1 MQNIIV
7 DKEEDAKEI
16 IKFLEEK
23 KAGKATFL
31 PLSKFNN
38 NNSNNSVEYE
48 NYKNGIISKLKDIRD
63 VKKYVYFP
71 KDIVKVN
78 EKYLGI
84 ISVFLDK
91 TLIVENIDIAISV
104 TKKIKGIKVVT
115 LNGELFASTGS
126 ITGGYSKKV
135 SNILGRKEEIVKLE
149 KEIVSL
155 ERKAEETNSD
165 FEDKKAEY
173 ILKEKEHSNILNEI
187 YEEKLKIVVK
197 EKEINALRE
206 KVGEISE
213 KIKNINNEI
222 ENITKESNEIL
233 TNKSIIEEVK
243 GKLVE
248 ELEKMNDERLK
259 LKENLN
265 DEDTS
270 SKIEEIAEDI
280 MNVKI
285 SIASFEESENSI
297 IEILERITSEEKE
310 LEERK
315 EKRNTELLEY
325 EKENTNLG
333 QRIEENTSDI
343 NKIEEENVENKR
355 AVHFGQ
361 KATNEEI
368 KEGIKNIEKLIE
380 NYRKYVPNYTEEYG
394 SRVLEIIFYCFT
406 APYIQQIRSCFKST
420 DSKEGISPFLF
431 IGGTPFSGKT
441 KLLNLI
447 VYRMIGIEKKKRG
460 EKETVSTYSSI
471 VPKNSKWRANTIDQL
486 DYWLRE
492 DNVYPIF
499 VDELDKDFFA
509 NPERS
514 DKLVTNLVNDTGFHG
529 KSGCLIGTTN
539 SNSFEM
545 PKRSARR
552 SYYIKID
559 KVFDEKRFS
568 ECNREYNKILN
579 KTNNK
584 LFKDFVVRMA
594 EELSKENVKL
604 DNYSQTSN
612 SEKIDFLFL
621 TRKIFREYFEIAD
634 IKIPKWFPQNRYND
648 ISEQNMEK
656 WKSCYQMLPEKFKVI
671 EEDGKKIYGFN
682 LRELNVDKNT
692 KENVSYYEAMANQC
706 IIVNSDQYLKFDI
719 EKFHEWI
726 GIPVPKELRKKKN
739 IFNFFKK
746 KQSSN
751 T

>member
-7 DKEEDAKEI
+7 GKEEDAKEI

-38 NNSNNSVEYE
+38 NSNNSVEYG
-48 NYKNGIISKLKDIRD
+48 NHKNGIISKLKDIKG
-63 VKKYVYFP
+63 VEKHVYFP

-135 SNILGRKEEIVKLE
+135 ANILGRKEEIAKLE

-155 ERKAEETNSD
+155 ERKAEEISKE

-187 YEEKLKIVVK
+187 YEEKLKIAVK

-206 KVGEISE
+206 KVEEISE
-213 KIKNINNEI
+213 KIKNINSEI

-233 TNKSIIEEVK
+233 DNKSIIEEVK
-243 GKLVE
+243 EKLVE

-270 SKIEEIAEDI
+270 SKIEEITEDI

-343 NKIEEENVENKR
+343 NKIEEENVE
-355 AVHFGQ
+355 
-361 KATNEEI
+361 I
-368 KEGIKNIEKLIE
+368 KELQNEIRKEKEEKQNII
-380 NYRKYVPNYTEEYG
+380 
-394 SRVLEIIFYCFT
+394 
-406 APYIQQIRSCFKST
+406 
-420 DSKEGISPFLF
+420 
-431 IGGTPFSGKT
+431 
-441 KLLNLI
+441 KLLNKK
-447 VYRMIGIEKKKRG
+447 IEENDKKI
-460 EKETVSTYSSI
+460 ETNIPV
-471 VPKNSKWRANTIDQL
+471 K
-486 DYWLRE
+486 
-492 DNVYPIF
+492 
-499 VDELDKDFFA
+499 
-509 NPERS
+509 
-514 DKLVTNLVNDTGFHG
+514 
-529 KSGCLIGTTN
+529 
-539 SNSFEM
+539 
-545 PKRSARR
+545 
-552 SYYIKID
+552 
-559 KVFDEKRFS
+559 
-568 ECNREYNKILN
+568 
-579 KTNNK
+579 
-584 LFKDFVVRMA
+584 
-594 EELSKENVKL
+594 LSKEQEMFKIEL
-604 DNYSQTSN
+604 EEENYIENMWNEYQITLNNIDIAEYEEYYIEKGLQVRDIEGNIMSFDIIKAKKMVRDLKSSIKDLGEVDTSII
-612 SEKIDFLFL
+612 K
-621 TRKIFREYFEIAD
+621 EY
-634 IKIPKWFPQNRYND
+634 
-648 ISEQNMEK
+648 
-656 WKSCYQMLPEKFKVI
+656 L
-671 EEDGKKIYGFN
+671 
-682 LRELNVDKNT
+682 NT
-692 KENVSYYEAMANQC
+692 KERYDYLLNQREDLESSKKSLEKIIKEIAFAMEEQFVSRMD
-706 IIVNSDQYLKFDI
+706 IINKNF
-719 EKFHEWI
+719 
-726 GIPVPKELRKKKN
+726 KEIFVTLFGGRKC
-739 IFNFFKK
+739 
-746 KQSSN
+746 
-751 T
+751 

>member
-7 DKEEDAKEI
+7 EKEEDAKEI

-38 NNSNNSVEYE
+38 NSNNIVEYG
-48 NYKNGIISKLKDIRD
+48 NYKKGIIYKLRDIRD
-63 VKKYVYFP
+63 IEKHVYFP
-71 KDIVKVN
+71 KDIVNVN

-135 SNILGRKEEIVKLE
+135 ANILGRKEEIAKLE

-155 ERKAEETNSD
+155 ERKAEETNSE

-187 YEEKLKIVVK
+187 YEEKLKIAVK

-206 KVGEISE
+206 KVEEISE
-213 KIKNINNEI
+213 KIKNINSEI
-222 ENITKESNEIL
+222 ENITKESNEIIA
-233 TNKSIIEEVK
+233 NKSIIEEVK
-243 GKLVE
+243 EKLVE

-270 SKIEEIAEDI
+270 SKIEEITEDI

-343 NKIEEENVENKR
+343 NKIEEENVE
-355 AVHFGQ
+355 
-361 KATNEEI
+361 I
-368 KEGIKNIEKLIE
+368 KELQNEIRKQKEEKQNII
-380 NYRKYVPNYTEEYG
+380 
-394 SRVLEIIFYCFT
+394 
-406 APYIQQIRSCFKST
+406 
-420 DSKEGISPFLF
+420 
-431 IGGTPFSGKT
+431 
-441 KLLNLI
+441 KLLNKK
-447 VYRMIGIEKKKRG
+447 IEENDKKI
-460 EKETVSTYSSI
+460 ETNIPV
-471 VPKNSKWRANTIDQL
+471 K
-486 DYWLRE
+486 
-492 DNVYPIF
+492 
-499 VDELDKDFFA
+499 
-509 NPERS
+509 
-514 DKLVTNLVNDTGFHG
+514 
-529 KSGCLIGTTN
+529 
-539 SNSFEM
+539 
-545 PKRSARR
+545 
-552 SYYIKID
+552 
-559 KVFDEKRFS
+559 
-568 ECNREYNKILN
+568 
-579 KTNNK
+579 
-584 LFKDFVVRMA
+584 
-594 EELSKENVKL
+594 LSKEQEMFKIEL
-604 DNYSQTSN
+604 EEENYIENMWNEYQITLNNIDIAEYEEYYIEKGLQTRDIEGNIISFDIIKAKKMVRDLK
-612 SEKIDFLFL
+612 STIKDLGEVDTSIIK
-621 TRKIFREYFEIAD
+621 EY
-634 IKIPKWFPQNRYND
+634 
-648 ISEQNMEK
+648 
-656 WKSCYQMLPEKFKVI
+656 L
-671 EEDGKKIYGFN
+671 
-682 LRELNVDKNT
+682 NT
-692 KENVSYYEAMANQC
+692 KERYDYLLNQREDLESSKKSLEKIIKEIAFAMEEQFVSRMD
-706 IIVNSDQYLKFDI
+706 IINKNF
-719 EKFHEWI
+719 
-726 GIPVPKELRKKKN
+726 KEIFVTLFGGRKC
-739 IFNFFKK
+739 
-746 KQSSN
+746 
-751 T
+751 

>member
-7 DKEEDAKEI
+7 EKEEDAKEI

-38 NNSNNSVEYE
+38 NSNNSVEYE
-48 NYKNGIISKLKDIRD
+48 NYKNGIISKLKDI
-63 VKKYVYFP
+63 KNIEKYVYFP

-135 SNILGRKEEIVKLE
+135 SNILGRKEEIAKLE

-155 ERKAEETNSD
+155 ERKVEEINNE

-187 YEEKLKIVVK
+187 YEEKLKIAVK

-206 KVGEISE
+206 KVEEISE
-213 KIKNINNEI
+213 KIKNINSEI

-243 GKLVE
+243 EKLVE
-248 ELEKMNDERLK
+248 ELEKMNNERLK

-285 SIASFEESENSI
+285 SIASFEESENFI

-343 NKIEEENVENKR
+343 NKIEEENVE
-355 AVHFGQ
+355 
-361 KATNEEI
+361 I
-368 KEGIKNIEKLIE
+368 KELQNEIRKEKEEKQNII
-380 NYRKYVPNYTEEYG
+380 
-394 SRVLEIIFYCFT
+394 
-406 APYIQQIRSCFKST
+406 
-420 DSKEGISPFLF
+420 
-431 IGGTPFSGKT
+431 
-441 KLLNLI
+441 KLLNKK
-447 VYRMIGIEKKKRG
+447 IEENDKKI
-460 EKETVSTYSSI
+460 ETNIPV
-471 VPKNSKWRANTIDQL
+471 K
-486 DYWLRE
+486 
-492 DNVYPIF
+492 
-499 VDELDKDFFA
+499 
-509 NPERS
+509 
-514 DKLVTNLVNDTGFHG
+514 
-529 KSGCLIGTTN
+529 
-539 SNSFEM
+539 
-545 PKRSARR
+545 
-552 SYYIKID
+552 
-559 KVFDEKRFS
+559 
-568 ECNREYNKILN
+568 
-579 KTNNK
+579 
-584 LFKDFVVRMA
+584 
-594 EELSKENVKL
+594 LSKEQEMFKIEL
-604 DNYSQTSN
+604 EEENYIENMWNEYQITLNNIDIAEYEEYYIEKGLQTRDIEGNIMNFDIIKAKKMVRDLKS
-612 SEKIDFLFL
+612 SIKDLGEVDTSIIK
-621 TRKIFREYFEIAD
+621 EY
-634 IKIPKWFPQNRYND
+634 
-648 ISEQNMEK
+648 
-656 WKSCYQMLPEKFKVI
+656 L
-671 EEDGKKIYGFN
+671 
-682 LRELNVDKNT
+682 NT
-692 KENVSYYEAMANQC
+692 KERYDYLLNQREDLESSKKSLEKIIKEIAFAMEEQFVSRMD
-706 IIVNSDQYLKFDI
+706 IINKNF
-719 EKFHEWI
+719 
-726 GIPVPKELRKKKN
+726 KEIFVTLFGGRKC
-739 IFNFFKK
+739 
-746 KQSSN
+746 
-751 T
+751 

>member
-38 NNSNNSVEYE
+38 NSNNNVEYG

-63 VKKYVYFP
+63 VEKYVYFP

-91 TLIVENIDIAISV
+91 TLIVENIDVAISV

-135 SNILGRKEEIVKLE
+135 SNILGRKEEIAKLE

-155 ERKAEETNSD
+155 ERKAEETNNE

-187 YEEKLKIVVK
+187 YEEKLKIAVK

-206 KVGEISE
+206 KVEEISE
-213 KIKNINNEI
+213 KIKNINSEI
-222 ENITKESNEIL
+222 GNITKESNEII

-243 GKLVE
+243 EKLVE

-270 SKIEEIAEDI
+270 SKIEEITEDI

-310 LEERK
+310 LEERR
-315 EKRNTELLEY
+315 EKRNAELLEY
-325 EKENTNLG
+325 EKENANLG

-343 NKIEEENVENKR
+343 NKIEEENVE
-355 AVHFGQ
+355 
-361 KATNEEI
+361 I
-368 KEGIKNIEKLIE
+368 KELQNEIRKEKEEKQNII
-380 NYRKYVPNYTEEYG
+380 
-394 SRVLEIIFYCFT
+394 
-406 APYIQQIRSCFKST
+406 
-420 DSKEGISPFLF
+420 
-431 IGGTPFSGKT
+431 
-441 KLLNLI
+441 KLLNKK
-447 VYRMIGIEKKKRG
+447 IE
-460 EKETVSTYSSI
+460 E
-471 VPKNSKWRANTIDQL
+471 
-486 DYWLRE
+486 
-492 DNVYPIF
+492 
-499 VDELDKDFFA
+499 
-509 NPERS
+509 
-514 DKLVTNLVNDTGFHG
+514 ND
-529 KSGCLIGTTN
+529 
-539 SNSFEM
+539 
-545 PKRSARR
+545 
-552 SYYIKID
+552 
-559 KVFDEKRFS
+559 
-568 ECNREYNKILN
+568 NKIE
-579 KTNNK
+579 TNIPVK
-584 LFKDFVVRMA
+584 
-594 EELSKENVKL
+594 LSKEQEMFKIEL
-604 DNYSQTSN
+604 EEENYIENMWNEYQITLN
-612 SEKIDFLFL
+612 NIDIAEYEEYYIEKGLQI
-621 TRKIFREYFEIAD
+621 RD
-634 IKIPKWFPQNRYND
+634 IEGNIMSFD
-648 ISEQNMEK
+648 IIK
-656 WKSCYQMLPEKFKVI
+656 A
-671 EEDGKKIYGFN
+671 KKI
-682 LRELNVDKNT
+682 LRDLKSSIKDLGEVDTSIIKEYLNT
-692 KENVSYYEAMANQC
+692 KERYDYLLNQREDLESSKKSLEKIIKEIAFAMEEQFVSRMD
-706 IIVNSDQYLKFDI
+706 IINKNF
-719 EKFHEWI
+719 
-726 GIPVPKELRKKKN
+726 KEIFVTLFGGRKC
-739 IFNFFKK
+739 
-746 KQSSN
+746 
-751 T
+751 

>member
-7 DKEEDAKEI
+7 EKEEDAKEI

-31 PLSKFNN
+31 PLSKFND
-38 NNSNNSVEYE
+38 NSNYSVEYG
-48 NYKNGIISKLKDIRD
+48 NYKNGIISKLKDIKD
-63 VKKYVYFP
+63 IEKYVYFP

-135 SNILGRKEEIVKLE
+135 SNILGRKEEITKLE

-155 ERKAEETNSD
+155 ERKAEETNSE

-187 YEEKLKIVVK
+187 YEEKLKIAVK

-206 KVGEISE
+206 KVEEISE
-213 KIKNINNEI
+213 KIKNINSEI

-243 GKLVE
+243 EKLVE
-248 ELEKMNDERLK
+248 ELEKMNDERVK

-270 SKIEEIAEDI
+270 SKIEEITEDI

-285 SIASFEESENSI
+285 SVASFEESENSI

-343 NKIEEENVENKR
+343 NKIEEENVE
-355 AVHFGQ
+355 
-361 KATNEEI
+361 I
-368 KEGIKNIEKLIE
+368 KELQNEIRKEKEEKQNII
-380 NYRKYVPNYTEEYG
+380 
-394 SRVLEIIFYCFT
+394 
-406 APYIQQIRSCFKST
+406 
-420 DSKEGISPFLF
+420 
-431 IGGTPFSGKT
+431 
-441 KLLNLI
+441 KLLNKK
-447 VYRMIGIEKKKRG
+447 IEENDKKI
-460 EKETVSTYSSI
+460 ETNIPV
-471 VPKNSKWRANTIDQL
+471 K
-486 DYWLRE
+486 
-492 DNVYPIF
+492 
-499 VDELDKDFFA
+499 
-509 NPERS
+509 
-514 DKLVTNLVNDTGFHG
+514 
-529 KSGCLIGTTN
+529 
-539 SNSFEM
+539 
-545 PKRSARR
+545 
-552 SYYIKID
+552 
-559 KVFDEKRFS
+559 
-568 ECNREYNKILN
+568 
-579 KTNNK
+579 
-584 LFKDFVVRMA
+584 
-594 EELSKENVKL
+594 LSKEQEMFKIEL
-604 DNYSQTSN
+604 EEENYIENMWNEYQITLNNIDITEYEEYYIEKGLQTRDIEGNIMSFDIIKAKKMVRDLK
-612 SEKIDFLFL
+612 SSIKDLGEVDTSIIK
-621 TRKIFREYFEIAD
+621 EY
-634 IKIPKWFPQNRYND
+634 
-648 ISEQNMEK
+648 
-656 WKSCYQMLPEKFKVI
+656 L
-671 EEDGKKIYGFN
+671 
-682 LRELNVDKNT
+682 NT
-692 KENVSYYEAMANQC
+692 KERYDYLLNQREDLESSKKSLEKIIKEIAFAMEEQFVSRMD
-706 IIVNSDQYLKFDI
+706 IINKNF
-719 EKFHEWI
+719 
-726 GIPVPKELRKKKN
+726 KEIFVTLFGGRKC
-739 IFNFFKK
+739 
-746 KQSSN
+746 
-751 T
+751 

>member
-38 NNSNNSVEYE
+38 NSNNSVEYD
-48 NYKNGIISKLKDIRD
+48 NYKNSIISKLKDIKD
-63 VKKYVYFP
+63 VEKYVYFP

-135 SNILGRKEEIVKLE
+135 ANILGRKEEIAKLE
-149 KEIVSL
+149 KEIIFL
-155 ERKAEETNSD
+155 ERKAEEISEE

-187 YEEKLKIVVK
+187 YEEKLKIAVK

-206 KVGEISE
+206 KVEEISE
-213 KIKNINNEI
+213 KIKNINSEI

-233 TNKSIIEEVK
+233 DNKSIIEEVK
-243 GKLVE
+243 EKLVE

-270 SKIEEIAEDI
+270 SKIEEITEDI

-315 EKRNTELLEY
+315 EKRNIELLEY

-333 QRIEENTSDI
+333 QKIEENTSDI
-343 NKIEEENVENKR
+343 NKIEEENVE
-355 AVHFGQ
+355 
-361 KATNEEI
+361 I
-368 KEGIKNIEKLIE
+368 KELQNEIRKEKEEKQNII
-380 NYRKYVPNYTEEYG
+380 
-394 SRVLEIIFYCFT
+394 
-406 APYIQQIRSCFKST
+406 
-420 DSKEGISPFLF
+420 
-431 IGGTPFSGKT
+431 
-441 KLLNLI
+441 KLLNKK
-447 VYRMIGIEKKKRG
+447 IEENDKKI
-460 EKETVSTYSSI
+460 ETNIPV
-471 VPKNSKWRANTIDQL
+471 K
-486 DYWLRE
+486 
-492 DNVYPIF
+492 
-499 VDELDKDFFA
+499 
-509 NPERS
+509 
-514 DKLVTNLVNDTGFHG
+514 
-529 KSGCLIGTTN
+529 
-539 SNSFEM
+539 
-545 PKRSARR
+545 
-552 SYYIKID
+552 
-559 KVFDEKRFS
+559 
-568 ECNREYNKILN
+568 
-579 KTNNK
+579 
-584 LFKDFVVRMA
+584 
-594 EELSKENVKL
+594 LSKEQEMFKIEL
-604 DNYSQTSN
+604 EEENYIENMWNEYQITLNNIDIAEYEEYYIEKGLQVRDIEGNIMSFDIIKAKKMVRDLKSNIKDLGEVDTSII
-612 SEKIDFLFL
+612 K
-621 TRKIFREYFEIAD
+621 EY
-634 IKIPKWFPQNRYND
+634 
-648 ISEQNMEK
+648 
-656 WKSCYQMLPEKFKVI
+656 L
-671 EEDGKKIYGFN
+671 
-682 LRELNVDKNT
+682 NT
-692 KENVSYYEAMANQC
+692 KERYDYLLNQREDLESSKKSLEKIIREIAFAMEEQFVSRMD
-706 IIVNSDQYLKFDI
+706 IINKNF
-719 EKFHEWI
+719 
-726 GIPVPKELRKKKN
+726 KEIFVTLFGGRKC
-739 IFNFFKK
+739 
-746 KQSSN
+746 
-751 T
+751 

>member
-7 DKEEDAKEI
+7 GKEEDAKEI

-31 PLSKFNN
+31 PLSKFH
-38 NNSNNSVEYE
+38 NNSNNSVEYD
-48 NYKNGIISKLKDIRD
+48 NYKNSIISKLKDIKD
-63 VKKYVYFP
+63 VEKYVYFP

-135 SNILGRKEEIVKLE
+135 ANILGRKEEIAKLE
-149 KEIVSL
+149 KEIIFL
-155 ERKAEETNSD
+155 ERKAEEISEE

-187 YEEKLKIVVK
+187 YEEKLKIAVK

-206 KVGEISE
+206 KVEEISE
-213 KIKNINNEI
+213 KIKNINSEI

-243 GKLVE
+243 EKLVE

-270 SKIEEIAEDI
+270 SKIEEITEDI

-325 EKENTNLG
+325 EKENINLG

-343 NKIEEENVENKR
+343 NKIEEENVE
-355 AVHFGQ
+355 
-361 KATNEEI
+361 I
-368 KEGIKNIEKLIE
+368 KELQNEIRKEKEEKQNII
-380 NYRKYVPNYTEEYG
+380 
-394 SRVLEIIFYCFT
+394 
-406 APYIQQIRSCFKST
+406 
-420 DSKEGISPFLF
+420 
-431 IGGTPFSGKT
+431 
-441 KLLNLI
+441 KLLNKK
-447 VYRMIGIEKKKRG
+447 IEENDKKI
-460 EKETVSTYSSI
+460 ETNIPV
-471 VPKNSKWRANTIDQL
+471 K
-486 DYWLRE
+486 
-492 DNVYPIF
+492 
-499 VDELDKDFFA
+499 
-509 NPERS
+509 
-514 DKLVTNLVNDTGFHG
+514 
-529 KSGCLIGTTN
+529 
-539 SNSFEM
+539 
-545 PKRSARR
+545 
-552 SYYIKID
+552 
-559 KVFDEKRFS
+559 
-568 ECNREYNKILN
+568 
-579 KTNNK
+579 
-584 LFKDFVVRMA
+584 
-594 EELSKENVKL
+594 LSKEQEMFKIEL
-604 DNYSQTSN
+604 EEENYIENMWNEYQITLNNIDIAEYEEYYIEKGLQVRDIEGNIMSFDIIKAKKMVRDLKSNIKDLGEVDTSII
-612 SEKIDFLFL
+612 K
-621 TRKIFREYFEIAD
+621 EY
-634 IKIPKWFPQNRYND
+634 
-648 ISEQNMEK
+648 
-656 WKSCYQMLPEKFKVI
+656 L
-671 EEDGKKIYGFN
+671 
-682 LRELNVDKNT
+682 NT
-692 KENVSYYEAMANQC
+692 KERYDYLLNQREDLESSKKSLEKIIKEIAFAMEEQFVSRMD
-706 IIVNSDQYLKFDI
+706 IINKNF
-719 EKFHEWI
+719 
-726 GIPVPKELRKKKN
+726 KEIFVTLFGGRKC
-739 IFNFFKK
+739 
-746 KQSSN
+746 
-751 T
+751 

>member
-31 PLSKFNN
+31 PLSKFNDN
-38 NNSNNSVEYE
+38 SNSNNSVEYG

-63 VKKYVYFP
+63 IEKYVYFP

-91 TLIVENIDIAISV
+91 TLIVDNIDIAISV

-126 ITGGYSKKV
+126 ITGGYSKKL
-135 SNILGRKEEIVKLE
+135 SNILGRKEEIAKLE
-149 KEIVSL
+149 KEIVAL
-155 ERKAEETNSD
+155 ERKSEEIRNE

-187 YEEKLKIVVK
+187 YEEKLKIAVK

-206 KVGEISE
+206 KVEEISE
-213 KIKNINNEI
+213 KIKNINIEI

-243 GKLVE
+243 EKLVE
-248 ELEKMNDERLK
+248 ELEKMNDKRLK

-270 SKIEEIAEDI
+270 SKIEEITEDI

-343 NKIEEENVENKR
+343 NKIEEENVE
-355 AVHFGQ
+355 
-361 KATNEEI
+361 I
-368 KEGIKNIEKLIE
+368 KELQNEIRKEKEEKQNII
-380 NYRKYVPNYTEEYG
+380 
-394 SRVLEIIFYCFT
+394 
-406 APYIQQIRSCFKST
+406 
-420 DSKEGISPFLF
+420 
-431 IGGTPFSGKT
+431 
-441 KLLNLI
+441 KLLNKK
-447 VYRMIGIEKKKRG
+447 IEENDKKI
-460 EKETVSTYSSI
+460 ETNIPV
-471 VPKNSKWRANTIDQL
+471 K
-486 DYWLRE
+486 
-492 DNVYPIF
+492 
-499 VDELDKDFFA
+499 
-509 NPERS
+509 
-514 DKLVTNLVNDTGFHG
+514 
-529 KSGCLIGTTN
+529 
-539 SNSFEM
+539 
-545 PKRSARR
+545 
-552 SYYIKID
+552 
-559 KVFDEKRFS
+559 
-568 ECNREYNKILN
+568 
-579 KTNNK
+579 
-584 LFKDFVVRMA
+584 
-594 EELSKENVKL
+594 LSKEQEMFKIEL
-604 DNYSQTSN
+604 EEENYIENMWNEYQITLNNIDIAEYEEYYIEKGLQTRDIEGNIMSFDIIKAKKMVRDLK
-612 SEKIDFLFL
+612 SSIKDLGEVDTSIIK
-621 TRKIFREYFEIAD
+621 EY
-634 IKIPKWFPQNRYND
+634 
-648 ISEQNMEK
+648 
-656 WKSCYQMLPEKFKVI
+656 L
-671 EEDGKKIYGFN
+671 
-682 LRELNVDKNT
+682 NT
-692 KENVSYYEAMANQC
+692 KERYDYLLNQREDLESSKKSLEKIIKEIAFAMEEQFVSRMD
-706 IIVNSDQYLKFDI
+706 IINKNF
-719 EKFHEWI
+719 
-726 GIPVPKELRKKKN
+726 KEIFVTLFGGRKC
-739 IFNFFKK
+739 
-746 KQSSN
+746 
-751 T
+751 

>member
-7 DKEEDAKEI
+7 DSEEDAKEI

-38 NNSNNSVEYE
+38 KTNDSVEYE
-48 NYKNGIISKLKDIRD
+48 NYKNGMISKLRDIKD
-63 VKKYVYFP
+63 VENYVYFP

-135 SNILGRKEEIVKLE
+135 SNILGRKEEIAKLE
-149 KEIVSL
+149 KEIIFL
-155 ERKAEETNSD
+155 ERKAEEISEE

-187 YEEKLKIVVK
+187 YEEKLKIAVK

-206 KVGEISE
+206 KVEEISE
-213 KIKNINNEI
+213 KIKNINSEI

-243 GKLVE
+243 EKLVE
-248 ELEKMNDERLK
+248 ELEKMNDERVK

-270 SKIEEIAEDI
+270 SKIEEITEDI

-285 SIASFEESENSI
+285 SVASFEESENSI

-343 NKIEEENVENKR
+343 NKIEEENVE
-355 AVHFGQ
+355 
-361 KATNEEI
+361 I
-368 KEGIKNIEKLIE
+368 KELQNEIRKEKEEKQNII
-380 NYRKYVPNYTEEYG
+380 
-394 SRVLEIIFYCFT
+394 
-406 APYIQQIRSCFKST
+406 
-420 DSKEGISPFLF
+420 
-431 IGGTPFSGKT
+431 
-441 KLLNLI
+441 KLLNKK
-447 VYRMIGIEKKKRG
+447 IEENDKKI
-460 EKETVSTYSSI
+460 ETNIPV
-471 VPKNSKWRANTIDQL
+471 K
-486 DYWLRE
+486 
-492 DNVYPIF
+492 
-499 VDELDKDFFA
+499 
-509 NPERS
+509 
-514 DKLVTNLVNDTGFHG
+514 
-529 KSGCLIGTTN
+529 
-539 SNSFEM
+539 
-545 PKRSARR
+545 
-552 SYYIKID
+552 
-559 KVFDEKRFS
+559 
-568 ECNREYNKILN
+568 
-579 KTNNK
+579 
-584 LFKDFVVRMA
+584 
-594 EELSKENVKL
+594 LSKEQEMFKIEL
-604 DNYSQTSN
+604 EEENYIENMWNEYQITLNNIDIAEYEEYYIEKGLQTKDIEGNIMSFDIIKAKKMVRDLK
-612 SEKIDFLFL
+612 SSIKDLGEVDTSIIK
-621 TRKIFREYFEIAD
+621 EY
-634 IKIPKWFPQNRYND
+634 
-648 ISEQNMEK
+648 
-656 WKSCYQMLPEKFKVI
+656 L
-671 EEDGKKIYGFN
+671 
-682 LRELNVDKNT
+682 NT
-692 KENVSYYEAMANQC
+692 KERYDYLLNQREDLESSKKSLEKIIKEIAFAMEEQFVSRMD
-706 IIVNSDQYLKFDI
+706 IINKNF
-719 EKFHEWI
+719 
-726 GIPVPKELRKKKN
+726 KEIFVTLFGGRKC
-739 IFNFFKK
+739 
-746 KQSSN
+746 
-751 T
+751 

>member
-7 DKEEDAKEI
+7 EKEEDAKEI

-38 NNSNNSVEYE
+38 NSNNSVEYE
-48 NYKNGIISKLKDIRD
+48 NYKKSIISKLRDIKD
-63 VKKYVYFP
+63 VEKYVYFP

-135 SNILGRKEEIVKLE
+135 ANILGRKEEIAKLE

-155 ERKAEETNSD
+155 ERKAEELNNE

-206 KVGEISE
+206 KVEEISE
-213 KIKNINNEI
+213 KIKNINSEI

-243 GKLVE
+243 ETLVE

-270 SKIEEIAEDI
+270 SKIEEITEDI

-333 QRIEENTSDI
+333 QKIEENTSDI
-343 NKIEEENVENKR
+343 NKIEEENVE
-355 AVHFGQ
+355 
-361 KATNEEI
+361 I
-368 KEGIKNIEKLIE
+368 KELQNEIRKEKEEKQNII
-380 NYRKYVPNYTEEYG
+380 
-394 SRVLEIIFYCFT
+394 
-406 APYIQQIRSCFKST
+406 
-420 DSKEGISPFLF
+420 
-431 IGGTPFSGKT
+431 
-441 KLLNLI
+441 KLLNKK
-447 VYRMIGIEKKKRG
+447 IEENDKKI
-460 EKETVSTYSSI
+460 ETNIPV
-471 VPKNSKWRANTIDQL
+471 K
-486 DYWLRE
+486 
-492 DNVYPIF
+492 
-499 VDELDKDFFA
+499 
-509 NPERS
+509 
-514 DKLVTNLVNDTGFHG
+514 
-529 KSGCLIGTTN
+529 
-539 SNSFEM
+539 
-545 PKRSARR
+545 
-552 SYYIKID
+552 
-559 KVFDEKRFS
+559 
-568 ECNREYNKILN
+568 
-579 KTNNK
+579 
-584 LFKDFVVRMA
+584 
-594 EELSKENVKL
+594 LSKEQEMFKIEL
-604 DNYSQTSN
+604 EEENYIENMWNEYQITLNNIDIAEYEEYYIEKGLQTRDIEGNIMSFDIIKAKKMLIDLKN
-612 SEKIDFLFL
+612 SIKDLGEVDTSVIK
-621 TRKIFREYFEIAD
+621 EY
-634 IKIPKWFPQNRYND
+634 
-648 ISEQNMEK
+648 
-656 WKSCYQMLPEKFKVI
+656 L
-671 EEDGKKIYGFN
+671 
-682 LRELNVDKNT
+682 NT
-692 KENVSYYEAMANQC
+692 KERYDYLLNQREDLESSKKSLEKIIKEIAFAMEEQFVSRMD
-706 IIVNSDQYLKFDI
+706 IINKNF
-719 EKFHEWI
+719 
-726 GIPVPKELRKKKN
+726 KEIFVTLFGGRKC
-739 IFNFFKK
+739 
-746 KQSSN
+746 
-751 T
+751 

>member
-7 DKEEDAKEI
+7 EKEEDAKEI

-31 PLSKFNN
+31 PLSKFH
-38 NNSNNSVEYE
+38 NNSNNSIEYG

-63 VKKYVYFP
+63 VEKYVYFP

-135 SNILGRKEEIVKLE
+135 SNILGRKEEIAKLE

-187 YEEKLKIVVK
+187 YEEKLKIAVK
-197 EKEINALRE
+197 EKEINTLRE
-206 KVGEISE
+206 KVEEISE
-213 KIKNINNEI
+213 KIKNINSEI

-233 TNKSIIEEVK
+233 DNKSIIEEVK
-243 GKLVE
+243 EKLVE

-270 SKIEEIAEDI
+270 SKIEEITEDI

-325 EKENTNLG
+325 EKENTNFG

-343 NKIEEENVENKR
+343 NKIEEENVE
-355 AVHFGQ
+355 
-361 KATNEEI
+361 I
-368 KEGIKNIEKLIE
+368 KELQNEIRKEKEEKQNII
-380 NYRKYVPNYTEEYG
+380 
-394 SRVLEIIFYCFT
+394 
-406 APYIQQIRSCFKST
+406 
-420 DSKEGISPFLF
+420 
-431 IGGTPFSGKT
+431 
-441 KLLNLI
+441 KLLNKK
-447 VYRMIGIEKKKRG
+447 IEENDKKI
-460 EKETVSTYSSI
+460 ETNIPV
-471 VPKNSKWRANTIDQL
+471 K
-486 DYWLRE
+486 
-492 DNVYPIF
+492 
-499 VDELDKDFFA
+499 
-509 NPERS
+509 
-514 DKLVTNLVNDTGFHG
+514 
-529 KSGCLIGTTN
+529 
-539 SNSFEM
+539 
-545 PKRSARR
+545 
-552 SYYIKID
+552 
-559 KVFDEKRFS
+559 
-568 ECNREYNKILN
+568 
-579 KTNNK
+579 
-584 LFKDFVVRMA
+584 
-594 EELSKENVKL
+594 LSKEQEMFKIEL
-604 DNYSQTSN
+604 EEENYIENMWNEYQITLNNIDIAEYEEYYIEKGLQVRDIEGNIMSFDIIKAKKMVRDLKSNIKDLGEVDTSII
-612 SEKIDFLFL
+612 K
-621 TRKIFREYFEIAD
+621 EY
-634 IKIPKWFPQNRYND
+634 
-648 ISEQNMEK
+648 
-656 WKSCYQMLPEKFKVI
+656 L
-671 EEDGKKIYGFN
+671 
-682 LRELNVDKNT
+682 NT
-692 KENVSYYEAMANQC
+692 KERYDYLLNQREDLESSKKSLEKIIREIAFAMEEQFVSRMD
-706 IIVNSDQYLKFDI
+706 IINKNF
-719 EKFHEWI
+719 
-726 GIPVPKELRKKKN
+726 KEIFVTLFGGRKC
-739 IFNFFKK
+739 
-746 KQSSN
+746 
-751 T
+751 

>member
-7 DKEEDAKEI
+7 EKEEDAKEI

-38 NNSNNSVEYE
+38 NSNNSVEYG
-48 NYKNGIISKLKDIRD
+48 NYKNGIISKLKDIKD
-63 VKKYVYFP
+63 VEKYVYFP

-91 TLIVENIDIAISV
+91 TLIVENIDIAIAI

-135 SNILGRKEEIVKLE
+135 SNILGRKEEITKLE

-155 ERKAEETNSD
+155 ERKAEETNSE

-187 YEEKLKIVVK
+187 YEEKLKIAVK

-206 KVGEISE
+206 KVEEISE
-213 KIKNINNEI
+213 KIKNINSEI

-243 GKLVE
+243 EKLVE

-270 SKIEEIAEDI
+270 SKIEEITEDI

-285 SIASFEESENSI
+285 SVASFEESENSI

-343 NKIEEENVENKR
+343 NKIEEENVE
-355 AVHFGQ
+355 
-361 KATNEEI
+361 I
-368 KEGIKNIEKLIE
+368 KELQNEIRKEKEEKQNII
-380 NYRKYVPNYTEEYG
+380 
-394 SRVLEIIFYCFT
+394 
-406 APYIQQIRSCFKST
+406 
-420 DSKEGISPFLF
+420 
-431 IGGTPFSGKT
+431 
-441 KLLNLI
+441 KLLNKK
-447 VYRMIGIEKKKRG
+447 IEENDKKI
-460 EKETVSTYSSI
+460 ETNIPV
-471 VPKNSKWRANTIDQL
+471 K
-486 DYWLRE
+486 
-492 DNVYPIF
+492 
-499 VDELDKDFFA
+499 
-509 NPERS
+509 
-514 DKLVTNLVNDTGFHG
+514 
-529 KSGCLIGTTN
+529 
-539 SNSFEM
+539 
-545 PKRSARR
+545 
-552 SYYIKID
+552 
-559 KVFDEKRFS
+559 
-568 ECNREYNKILN
+568 
-579 KTNNK
+579 
-584 LFKDFVVRMA
+584 
-594 EELSKENVKL
+594 LSKEQEMFKIEL
-604 DNYSQTSN
+604 EEENYIENMWNEYQITLNNIDITEYEEYYIEKGLQTRDIEGNIISFDIIKAKKMVRDLK
-612 SEKIDFLFL
+612 SSIKDLGEVDTSIIK
-621 TRKIFREYFEIAD
+621 EY
-634 IKIPKWFPQNRYND
+634 
-648 ISEQNMEK
+648 
-656 WKSCYQMLPEKFKVI
+656 L
-671 EEDGKKIYGFN
+671 
-682 LRELNVDKNT
+682 NT
-692 KENVSYYEAMANQC
+692 KERYDYLLNQREDLESSKKSLEKIIREIAFAMEEQFVSRMD
-706 IIVNSDQYLKFDI
+706 IINKNF
-719 EKFHEWI
+719 
-726 GIPVPKELRKKKN
+726 KEIFVTLFGGRKC
-739 IFNFFKK
+739 
-746 KQSSN
+746 
-751 T
+751 

>member
-7 DKEEDAKEI
+7 EKEEDAKEI

-38 NNSNNSVEYE
+38 NSNNSVEYE
-48 NYKNGIISKLKDIRD
+48 NYKNSIISKLKDIKD
-63 VKKYVYFP
+63 ISKYVYFP
-71 KDIVKVN
+71 KDIVKTN

-135 SNILGRKEEIVKLE
+135 ANILGRKEEIAKLE

-155 ERKAEETNSD
+155 ERKAEETNSE

-187 YEEKLKIVVK
+187 YEEKLKIAVK

-206 KVGEISE
+206 KVEEISE
-213 KIKNINNEI
+213 KIKNINSEI
-222 ENITKESNEIL
+222 ENITKESNEIIA
-233 TNKSIIEEVK
+233 NKSIIEEVK
-243 GKLVE
+243 EKLVE

-270 SKIEEIAEDI
+270 SKIEEITEDI

-343 NKIEEENVENKR
+343 NKIEEENVE
-355 AVHFGQ
+355 
-361 KATNEEI
+361 I
-368 KEGIKNIEKLIE
+368 KELQNEIRKEKEEKQNII
-380 NYRKYVPNYTEEYG
+380 
-394 SRVLEIIFYCFT
+394 
-406 APYIQQIRSCFKST
+406 
-420 DSKEGISPFLF
+420 
-431 IGGTPFSGKT
+431 
-441 KLLNLI
+441 KLLNKK
-447 VYRMIGIEKKKRG
+447 IEENDKKI
-460 EKETVSTYSSI
+460 ETNIPV
-471 VPKNSKWRANTIDQL
+471 K
-486 DYWLRE
+486 
-492 DNVYPIF
+492 
-499 VDELDKDFFA
+499 
-509 NPERS
+509 
-514 DKLVTNLVNDTGFHG
+514 
-529 KSGCLIGTTN
+529 
-539 SNSFEM
+539 
-545 PKRSARR
+545 
-552 SYYIKID
+552 
-559 KVFDEKRFS
+559 
-568 ECNREYNKILN
+568 
-579 KTNNK
+579 
-584 LFKDFVVRMA
+584 
-594 EELSKENVKL
+594 LSKEQEMFKIEL
-604 DNYSQTSN
+604 EEENYIENMWNEYQITLNNIDIAEYEEYYIEKGLQTRDIEGNIMSFDIIKAKKMVRDLK
-612 SEKIDFLFL
+612 SSIKDLGEVDTSIIK
-621 TRKIFREYFEIAD
+621 EY
-634 IKIPKWFPQNRYND
+634 
-648 ISEQNMEK
+648 
-656 WKSCYQMLPEKFKVI
+656 L
-671 EEDGKKIYGFN
+671 
-682 LRELNVDKNT
+682 NT
-692 KENVSYYEAMANQC
+692 KERYDYLLNQREDLESSKKSLEKIIKEIAFAMEEQFVSRMD
-706 IIVNSDQYLKFDI
+706 IINKNF
-719 EKFHEWI
+719 
-726 GIPVPKELRKKKN
+726 KEIFVTLFGGRKC
-739 IFNFFKK
+739 
-746 KQSSN
+746 
-751 T
+751 

>member
-7 DKEEDAKEI
+7 EKEEDAKEI

-38 NNSNNSVEYE
+38 NINNSVEYG
-48 NYKNGIISKLKDIRD
+48 NYKKGIIYKLRDIRD
-63 VKKYVYFP
+63 IEKYVYFP

-91 TLIVENIDIAISV
+91 TLIAENIDIAISV

-135 SNILGRKEEIVKLE
+135 SNILGRKEEITKLE

-155 ERKAEETNSD
+155 ERKAEEINSE

-187 YEEKLKIVVK
+187 YEEKLKIAVK

-206 KVGEISE
+206 KVEEISE
-213 KIKNINNEI
+213 KIKNINSEI

-243 GKLVE
+243 EKLVE
-248 ELEKMNDERLK
+248 ELEKMNDERVK

-270 SKIEEIAEDI
+270 SKIEEITEDI

-285 SIASFEESENSI
+285 SVASFEESENSI

-343 NKIEEENVENKR
+343 NKIEEENVE
-355 AVHFGQ
+355 
-361 KATNEEI
+361 I
-368 KEGIKNIEKLIE
+368 KELQNEIRKEKEEKQNII
-380 NYRKYVPNYTEEYG
+380 
-394 SRVLEIIFYCFT
+394 
-406 APYIQQIRSCFKST
+406 
-420 DSKEGISPFLF
+420 
-431 IGGTPFSGKT
+431 
-441 KLLNLI
+441 KLLNKK
-447 VYRMIGIEKKKRG
+447 IEENDKKI
-460 EKETVSTYSSI
+460 ETNI
-471 VPKNSKWRANTIDQL
+471 PAK
-486 DYWLRE
+486 
-492 DNVYPIF
+492 
-499 VDELDKDFFA
+499 
-509 NPERS
+509 
-514 DKLVTNLVNDTGFHG
+514 
-529 KSGCLIGTTN
+529 
-539 SNSFEM
+539 
-545 PKRSARR
+545 
-552 SYYIKID
+552 
-559 KVFDEKRFS
+559 
-568 ECNREYNKILN
+568 
-579 KTNNK
+579 
-584 LFKDFVVRMA
+584 
-594 EELSKENVKL
+594 LSKEQEMFKIEL
-604 DNYSQTSN
+604 EEENYIENMWNEYQITLNNIDIAEYEEYYIEKGLQARDIEGNIMSFDIIKAKKMVRDLKSSIKNLGEVDTSII
-612 SEKIDFLFL
+612 K
-621 TRKIFREYFEIAD
+621 EY
-634 IKIPKWFPQNRYND
+634 
-648 ISEQNMEK
+648 
-656 WKSCYQMLPEKFKVI
+656 L
-671 EEDGKKIYGFN
+671 
-682 LRELNVDKNT
+682 NT
-692 KENVSYYEAMANQC
+692 KERYDYLLNQREDLESSKKSLEKIIKEIAFAMEEQFVSRMD
-706 IIVNSDQYLKFDI
+706 IINKNF
-719 EKFHEWI
+719 
-726 GIPVPKELRKKKN
+726 KEIFVTLFGGRKC
-739 IFNFFKK
+739 
-746 KQSSN
+746 
-751 T
+751 

>member
-7 DKEEDAKEI
+7 DKEEEAKEI

-38 NNSNNSVEYE
+38 KTNDSVEYE
-48 NYKNGIISKLKDIRD
+48 KYKNGIISKLKDI
-63 VKKYVYFP
+63 KEGEKYVYFP

-91 TLIVENIDIAISV
+91 TLIAENIDIAISV

-135 SNILGRKEEIVKLE
+135 SNILGRKEEIAKLE

-155 ERKAEETNSD
+155 ERKVEEINNE
-165 FEDKKAEY
+165 FEAKKTEY

-187 YEEKLKIVVK
+187 YEEKLKIAVK

-206 KVGEISE
+206 KVEEISE
-213 KIKNINNEI
+213 KIKNINSEI

-233 TNKSIIEEVK
+233 TNKSMIEEVK

-270 SKIEEIAEDI
+270 SKIEEITEDI

-343 NKIEEENVENKR
+343 NKIEEENVE
-355 AVHFGQ
+355 
-361 KATNEEI
+361 I
-368 KEGIKNIEKLIE
+368 KELQNEIRKEKEEKQNII
-380 NYRKYVPNYTEEYG
+380 
-394 SRVLEIIFYCFT
+394 
-406 APYIQQIRSCFKST
+406 
-420 DSKEGISPFLF
+420 
-431 IGGTPFSGKT
+431 
-441 KLLNLI
+441 KLLNKK
-447 VYRMIGIEKKKRG
+447 IEENDKKI
-460 EKETVSTYSSI
+460 ETNI
-471 VPKNSKWRANTIDQL
+471 PAK
-486 DYWLRE
+486 
-492 DNVYPIF
+492 
-499 VDELDKDFFA
+499 
-509 NPERS
+509 
-514 DKLVTNLVNDTGFHG
+514 
-529 KSGCLIGTTN
+529 
-539 SNSFEM
+539 
-545 PKRSARR
+545 
-552 SYYIKID
+552 
-559 KVFDEKRFS
+559 
-568 ECNREYNKILN
+568 
-579 KTNNK
+579 
-584 LFKDFVVRMA
+584 
-594 EELSKENVKL
+594 LSKEQEMFKIEL
-604 DNYSQTSN
+604 EEENYIENMWNEYQITLNNIDIAEYEGYYIEKGLQT
-612 SEKIDFLFL
+612 
-621 TRKIFREYFEIAD
+621 RD
-634 IKIPKWFPQNRYND
+634 IEGNIMNFD
-648 ISEQNMEK
+648 IIK
-656 WKSCYQMLPEKFKVI
+656 A
-671 EEDGKKIYGFN
+671 KKI
-682 LRELNVDKNT
+682 LRDLKSSIKDLGEVDTSIIKEYLNT
-692 KENVSYYEAMANQC
+692 KERYDYLLNQREDLETSKKSLEKIIKEIAFAMEEQFVSRMD
-706 IIVNSDQYLKFDI
+706 IINKNF
-719 EKFHEWI
+719 
-726 GIPVPKELRKKKN
+726 KEIFVTLFGGRKC
-739 IFNFFKK
+739 
-746 KQSSN
+746 
-751 T
+751 

>member
-7 DKEEDAKEI
+7 EKEEDAKEI

-38 NNSNNSVEYE
+38 NSNNSVEYE
-48 NYKNGIISKLKDIRD
+48 NYKNGIISKLKDIRE
-63 VKKYVYFP
+63 VEKYVYFP

-91 TLIVENIDIAISV
+91 TLIAENIDIAISV

-135 SNILGRKEEIVKLE
+135 SNILGRKEEIAKLE

-155 ERKAEETNSD
+155 ERKAEETNSE

-187 YEEKLKIVVK
+187 YEEKLKIAVK

-206 KVGEISE
+206 KVEEISE
-213 KIKNINNEI
+213 KIKNINSEI

-243 GKLVE
+243 ETLVE

-270 SKIEEIAEDI
+270 SKIEEITEDI

-343 NKIEEENVENKR
+343 NKIEEENVE
-355 AVHFGQ
+355 
-361 KATNEEI
+361 I
-368 KEGIKNIEKLIE
+368 KELQNEIRKEKEEKQNII
-380 NYRKYVPNYTEEYG
+380 
-394 SRVLEIIFYCFT
+394 
-406 APYIQQIRSCFKST
+406 
-420 DSKEGISPFLF
+420 
-431 IGGTPFSGKT
+431 
-441 KLLNLI
+441 KLLNKK
-447 VYRMIGIEKKKRG
+447 IEENDKKI
-460 EKETVSTYSSI
+460 ETNIPV
-471 VPKNSKWRANTIDQL
+471 K
-486 DYWLRE
+486 
-492 DNVYPIF
+492 
-499 VDELDKDFFA
+499 
-509 NPERS
+509 
-514 DKLVTNLVNDTGFHG
+514 
-529 KSGCLIGTTN
+529 
-539 SNSFEM
+539 
-545 PKRSARR
+545 
-552 SYYIKID
+552 
-559 KVFDEKRFS
+559 
-568 ECNREYNKILN
+568 
-579 KTNNK
+579 
-584 LFKDFVVRMA
+584 
-594 EELSKENVKL
+594 LSKEQEMFKIEL
-604 DNYSQTSN
+604 EEENYIENMWNEYQITLNNIDIAEYEEYYIEKGLQTRNIEGNIMSFDIIKAKKMVRDLK
-612 SEKIDFLFL
+612 SSIKDLGEVDTSIIK
-621 TRKIFREYFEIAD
+621 EY
-634 IKIPKWFPQNRYND
+634 
-648 ISEQNMEK
+648 
-656 WKSCYQMLPEKFKVI
+656 L
-671 EEDGKKIYGFN
+671 
-682 LRELNVDKNT
+682 NT
-692 KENVSYYEAMANQC
+692 KERYDYLLNQREDLESSKKSLEKIIKEIAFAMEEQFVSRMD
-706 IIVNSDQYLKFDI
+706 IINKNF
-719 EKFHEWI
+719 
-726 GIPVPKELRKKKN
+726 KEIFVTLFGGRKC
-739 IFNFFKK
+739 
-746 KQSSN
+746 
-751 T
+751 

>member
-7 DKEEDAKEI
+7 EKEEDAKEI

-31 PLSKFNN
+31 PLSKFH
-38 NNSNNSVEYE
+38 NNSNNSIEYG

-63 VKKYVYFP
+63 VEKYVYFP

-135 SNILGRKEEIVKLE
+135 SNILGRKEEIAKLE

-187 YEEKLKIVVK
+187 YEEKLKIAVK
-197 EKEINALRE
+197 EKEINTLRE
-206 KVGEISE
+206 KVEEISE
-213 KIKNINNEI
+213 KIKNINSEI

-243 GKLVE
+243 ETLVE

-270 SKIEEIAEDI
+270 SKIEEITEDI

-343 NKIEEENVENKR
+343 NKIEEENVE
-355 AVHFGQ
+355 
-361 KATNEEI
+361 I
-368 KEGIKNIEKLIE
+368 KELQNEIRKEKEEKQNII
-380 NYRKYVPNYTEEYG
+380 
-394 SRVLEIIFYCFT
+394 
-406 APYIQQIRSCFKST
+406 
-420 DSKEGISPFLF
+420 
-431 IGGTPFSGKT
+431 
-441 KLLNLI
+441 KLLNKK
-447 VYRMIGIEKKKRG
+447 IEENDKKI
-460 EKETVSTYSSI
+460 ETNI
-471 VPKNSKWRANTIDQL
+471 PAK
-486 DYWLRE
+486 
-492 DNVYPIF
+492 
-499 VDELDKDFFA
+499 
-509 NPERS
+509 
-514 DKLVTNLVNDTGFHG
+514 
-529 KSGCLIGTTN
+529 
-539 SNSFEM
+539 
-545 PKRSARR
+545 
-552 SYYIKID
+552 
-559 KVFDEKRFS
+559 
-568 ECNREYNKILN
+568 
-579 KTNNK
+579 
-584 LFKDFVVRMA
+584 
-594 EELSKENVKL
+594 LSKEQEMFKIEL
-604 DNYSQTSN
+604 EEENYIENMWNEYQITLNNIDIAEYEEYYIEKGLQTRDIEGNIMSFDIIK
-612 SEKIDFLFL
+612 SKKMVRDLKSSIKDLGEVDTSIIK
-621 TRKIFREYFEIAD
+621 EY
-634 IKIPKWFPQNRYND
+634 
-648 ISEQNMEK
+648 
-656 WKSCYQMLPEKFKVI
+656 L
-671 EEDGKKIYGFN
+671 
-682 LRELNVDKNT
+682 NT
-692 KENVSYYEAMANQC
+692 KERYDYLLNQREDLESSKKSLEKIIKEIAFAMEEQFVSRMD
-706 IIVNSDQYLKFDI
+706 IINKNF
-719 EKFHEWI
+719 
-726 GIPVPKELRKKKN
+726 KEIFVTLFGGRKC
-739 IFNFFKK
+739 
-746 KQSSN
+746 
-751 T
+751 

>member
-7 DKEEDAKEI
+7 EKEEDAKEI

-38 NNSNNSVEYE
+38 NINNSVEYG
-48 NYKNGIISKLKDIRD
+48 NYKKGIIYKLRDIRD
-63 VKKYVYFP
+63 IEKYVYFP

-91 TLIVENIDIAISV
+91 TLIAENIDIAISV

-135 SNILGRKEEIVKLE
+135 SNILGRKEEITKLE

-155 ERKAEETNSD
+155 ERKAEEINSE

-187 YEEKLKIVVK
+187 YEEKLKIAVK

-206 KVGEISE
+206 KVEEISE
-213 KIKNINNEI
+213 KIKNINSEI

-243 GKLVE
+243 ETLVE
-248 ELEKMNDERLK
+248 ELEKMNDERVK

-270 SKIEEIAEDI
+270 SKIEEITEDI

-285 SIASFEESENSI
+285 SVASFEESENSI

-343 NKIEEENVENKR
+343 NKIEEENVE
-355 AVHFGQ
+355 
-361 KATNEEI
+361 I
-368 KEGIKNIEKLIE
+368 KELQNEIRKEKEEKQNII
-380 NYRKYVPNYTEEYG
+380 
-394 SRVLEIIFYCFT
+394 
-406 APYIQQIRSCFKST
+406 
-420 DSKEGISPFLF
+420 
-431 IGGTPFSGKT
+431 
-441 KLLNLI
+441 KLLNKK
-447 VYRMIGIEKKKRG
+447 IEENDKKI
-460 EKETVSTYSSI
+460 ETNIPV
-471 VPKNSKWRANTIDQL
+471 K
-486 DYWLRE
+486 
-492 DNVYPIF
+492 
-499 VDELDKDFFA
+499 
-509 NPERS
+509 
-514 DKLVTNLVNDTGFHG
+514 
-529 KSGCLIGTTN
+529 
-539 SNSFEM
+539 
-545 PKRSARR
+545 
-552 SYYIKID
+552 
-559 KVFDEKRFS
+559 
-568 ECNREYNKILN
+568 
-579 KTNNK
+579 
-584 LFKDFVVRMA
+584 
-594 EELSKENVKL
+594 LSKEQEMFKIEL
-604 DNYSQTSN
+604 EEENYIENMWNEYQITLNNIDITEYEEYYIEKGLQTRDIEGNIMSFDIIKAKKMVRDLK
-612 SEKIDFLFL
+612 SSIKDLGEVDTSIIK
-621 TRKIFREYFEIAD
+621 EY
-634 IKIPKWFPQNRYND
+634 
-648 ISEQNMEK
+648 
-656 WKSCYQMLPEKFKVI
+656 L
-671 EEDGKKIYGFN
+671 
-682 LRELNVDKNT
+682 NT
-692 KENVSYYEAMANQC
+692 KERYDYLLNQREDLESSKKSLEKIIKEIAFAMEEQFVSRMD
-706 IIVNSDQYLKFDI
+706 IINKNF
-719 EKFHEWI
+719 
-726 GIPVPKELRKKKN
+726 KEIFVTLFGGRKC
-739 IFNFFKK
+739 
-746 KQSSN
+746 
-751 T
+751 